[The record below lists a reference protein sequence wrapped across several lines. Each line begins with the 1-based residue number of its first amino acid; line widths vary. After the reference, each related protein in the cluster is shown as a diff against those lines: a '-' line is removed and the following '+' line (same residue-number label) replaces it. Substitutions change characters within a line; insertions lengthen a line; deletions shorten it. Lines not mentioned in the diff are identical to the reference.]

1 VTSHSLDRAGRAGK
15 SGFNAGL
22 AAFIYLTS
30 LATSFVHASLV
41 FVPLIM
47 IDRFGA
53 TEQAAAL
60 TLSLVYSAG
69 FWGAPLGGFLSDR
82 LGPTP
87 VLITVCL
94 LLIPVLFLLTLIPYG
109 AVTYLL
115 MLALG
120 AALFM
125 RMPVSEAF
133 IVENVSVRRRST
145 ILGIYYAAGMVGGGV
160 LTPMIGAVADRFGFV
175 IAFGATALLYAI
187 MMAPSL
193 PLLWIYRKR
202 HAAG

>member
-1 VTSHSLDRAGRAGK
+1 
-15 SGFNAGL
+15 
-22 AAFIYLTS
+22 
-30 LATSFVHASLV
+30 
-41 FVPLIM
+41 M
-47 IDRFGA
+47 
-53 TEQAAAL
+53 
-60 TLSLVYSAG
+60 
-69 FWGAPLGGFLSDR
+69 
-82 LGPTP
+82 
-87 VLITVCL
+87 LITVCL

-109 AVTYLL
+109 FVTYLL

-160 LTPMIGAVADRFGFV
+160 LTPMIGAVADRYGFV
-175 IAFGATALLYAI
+175 IAFGATALLYAV

-193 PLLWIYRKR
+193 PLLWVYRTR
-202 HAAG
+202 RAAA